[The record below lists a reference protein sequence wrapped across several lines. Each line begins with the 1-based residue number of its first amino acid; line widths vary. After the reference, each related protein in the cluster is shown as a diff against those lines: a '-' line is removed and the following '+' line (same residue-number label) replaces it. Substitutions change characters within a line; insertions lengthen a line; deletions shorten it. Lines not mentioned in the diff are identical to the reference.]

1 MDIFLLY
8 LHSDGFGCPKP
19 NSCFHILRR
28 YTLNHFL
35 LNFRNVKNLV
45 FFLFTKKI
53 HPYQTPAASCVS
65 LNLQKIFKDLI
76 QDLEYKCILFLDE
89 IEEEE
94 FICFL
99 MISIEIS
106 EKFYF
111 NAAENQKLLFDS
123 RAFG

>member
-19 NSCFHILRR
+19 NSCFHILRQ
-28 YTLNHFL
+28 YTLNPFF
-35 LNFRNVKNLV
+35 LNFRKAKNLV
-45 FFLFTKKI
+45 FLFTREI

-76 QDLEYKCILFLDE
+76 QDLEYKCTILFLDE

-94 FICFL
+94 
-99 MISIEIS
+99 
-106 EKFYF
+106 
-111 NAAENQKLLFDS
+111 
-123 RAFG
+123 